1 MKDNVVKDKS
11 LEFAV
16 RIVNLYKF
24 LVNEQ
29 KEFVMSKQILRSGT
43 SIGANIRE
51 AEQAQ
56 SRADFIN
63 KLNIA
68 LKEANETEYWLELL
82 IRTEYITREQYESI
96 NNDSTE
102 INKLL
107 ISIIKTTK
115 KPGEVL
121 LCQYFSRAFI
131 PPCSAESAVLSRSS
145 RS

>member
-1 MKDNVVKDKS
+1 MVRTLTTDNKIIDKDNVVKDKS

-115 KPGEVL
+115 NN
-121 LCQYFSRAFI
+121 
-131 PPCSAESAVLSRSS
+131 
-145 RS
+145 

>member
-56 SRADFIN
+56 SRAD
-63 KLNIA
+63 
-68 LKEANETEYWLELL
+68 
-82 IRTEYITREQYESI
+82 
-96 NNDSTE
+96 
-102 INKLL
+102 LL
-107 ISIIKTTK
+107 IS
-115 KPGEVL
+115 
-121 LCQYFSRAFI
+121 
-131 PPCSAESAVLSRSS
+131 
-145 RS
+145 

>member
-96 NNDSTE
+96 KNDSTE

-115 KPGEVL
+115 N
-121 LCQYFSRAFI
+121 Y
-131 PPCSAESAVLSRSS
+131 
-145 RS
+145 

>member
-56 SRADFIN
+56 SG
-63 KLNIA
+63 
-68 LKEANETEYWLELL
+68 L
-82 IRTEYITREQYESI
+82 I
-96 NNDSTE
+96 
-102 INKLL
+102 LL
-107 ISIIKTTK
+107 IS
-115 KPGEVL
+115 
-121 LCQYFSRAFI
+121 
-131 PPCSAESAVLSRSS
+131 
-145 RS
+145 

>member
-51 AEQAQ
+51 AEQAE

-115 KPGEVL
+115 N
-121 LCQYFSRAFI
+121 Y
-131 PPCSAESAVLSRSS
+131 
-145 RS
+145 

>member
-82 IRTEYITREQYESI
+82 IRTEYITREQYAVSYTHLTLPT
-96 NNDSTE
+96 TE
-102 INKLL
+102 R
-107 ISIIKTTK
+107 
-115 KPGEVL
+115 V
-121 LCQYFSRAFI
+121 
-131 PPCSAESAVLSRSS
+131 
-145 RS
+145 

>member
-82 IRTEYITREQYESI
+82 IRTEYITQEQYESI

-107 ISIIKTTK
+107 ISIIKQLIITRNCHLT
-115 KPGEVL
+115 
-121 LCQYFSRAFI
+121 F
-131 PPCSAESAVLSRSS
+131 
-145 RS
+145 

>member
-43 SIGANIRE
+43 SIRE

-115 KPGEVL
+115 N
-121 LCQYFSRAFI
+121 Y
-131 PPCSAESAVLSRSS
+131 
-145 RS
+145 

>member
-107 ISIIKTTK
+107 ISIISTFSH
-115 KPGEVL
+115 
-121 LCQYFSRAFI
+121 CQ
-131 PPCSAESAVLSRSS
+131 LSIVNCQFNKL
-145 RS
+145 

>member
-82 IRTEYITREQYESI
+82 IRTEYITQEQYESI

-115 KPGEVL
+115 NN
-121 LCQYFSRAFI
+121 
-131 PPCSAESAVLSRSS
+131 
-145 RS
+145 

>member
-68 LKEANETEYWLELL
+68 LKEANETEYWLE
-82 IRTEYITREQYESI
+82 
-96 NNDSTE
+96 
-102 INKLL
+102 
-107 ISIIKTTK
+107 
-115 KPGEVL
+115 
-121 LCQYFSRAFI
+121 
-131 PPCSAESAVLSRSS
+131 
-145 RS
+145 